1 MTLKTLSLFAR
12 LSVVALVMVVVTS
25 GCGPD
30 AKDKKINDLC
40 AENDQLK
47 QDLADRDRQLNDLAV
62 KASDAQ
68 KSIDELS
75 QEMAKMRAAGGK
87 VKEGGWVT
95 FGNFDMIAV
104 PGSVLFDSGKADLS
118 AGGKKKLASL
128 AADIKAKF
136 ADRDI
141 YVFGYTDAEPIA
153 KSKWKDNWE
162 LGAHRALNVVRGL
175 HEHGIGY
182 EQLVQANCGEF
193 RPKASGKTKN
203 VAENRRVEFY
213 AVPRKVVG
221 MEKADKVSKSRE
233 SGE

>member
-12 LSVVALVMVVVTS
+12 LSLVAFVVMAVTS

-30 AKDKKINDLC
+30 AKDKKINDLT

-47 QDLADRDRQLNDLAV
+47 NDLADRDRQLNDAMV
-62 KASDAQ
+62 RENDAR
-68 KSIDELS
+68 KTIDELN
-75 QEMAKMRAAGGK
+75 QEMAKARAAGGK
-87 VKEGGWVT
+87 MEEGKWAT

-118 AGGKKKLASL
+118 SGGKKKLAAL
-128 AADIKAKF
+128 AADIKAKYP
-136 ADRDI
+136 DRDI
-141 YVFGYTDAEPIA
+141 YVFGYTDAEPIQ

-193 RPKASGKTKN
+193 RPKVNAKTKN

-221 MEKADKVSKSRE
+221 MEKAEKVTRVKE
-233 SGE
+233 GGE